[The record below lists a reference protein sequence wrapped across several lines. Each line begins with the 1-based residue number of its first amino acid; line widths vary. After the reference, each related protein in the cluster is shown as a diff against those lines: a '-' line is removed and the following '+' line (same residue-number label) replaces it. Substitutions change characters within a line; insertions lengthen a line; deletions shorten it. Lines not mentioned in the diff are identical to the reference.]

1 MINFKEE
8 IAGIIAGQVESL
20 TEAEIADIIEIPQDS
35 KMGDY
40 AFPCFRLAKVLRKA
54 PPLIA
59 KDIASAIE
67 ESDLFDKVEPVN
79 AYVNMFIAKEKLN
92 NSQPLCEECAQET
105 FLYLAKNF
113 TKVGDLDSP
122 RTRALVGVV
131 ASSCAIKIFHR
142 EFEKNTRIFIAA
154 AEKYEPADFDSFS
167 SLELKSAID
176 ALDDELKNIIYMKF
190 YLGFNN
196 KEISSATGDSE

>member
-1 MINFKEE
+1 MTAFLSLIDSPESAGRFEAFYNKY
-8 IAGIIAGQVESL
+8 IAL
-20 TEAEIADIIEIPQDS
+20 
-35 KMGDY
+35 
-40 AFPCFRLAKVLRKA
+40 VLG
-54 PPLIA
+54 
-59 KDIASAIE
+59 
-67 ESDLFDKVEPVN
+67 
-79 AYVNMFIAKEKLN
+79 IAKEKLN
-92 NSQPLCEECAQET
+92 SSQPLCEECAQET

-154 AEKYEPADFDSFS
+154 TQKYEPADFDSFS

-196 KEISSATGDSE
+196 KESSSATGDSEYLVRKKLAKALEDIKENLKEDE

>member
-1 MINFKEE
+1 MINFNEE
-8 IAGIIAGQVESL
+8 IARIIAGQVESL

-79 AYVNMFIAKEKLN
+79 AYVNMFIAKEKLIE
-92 NSQPLCEECAQET
+92 STVSEVLS
-105 FLYLAKNF
+105 K
-113 TKVGDLDSP
+113 GD
-122 RTRALVGVV
+122 
-131 ASSCAIKIFHR
+131 
-142 EFEKNTRIFIAA
+142 
-154 AEKYEPADFDSFS
+154 DFG
-167 SLELKSAID
+167 KS
-176 ALDDELKNIIYMKF
+176 DE
-190 YLGFNN
+190 GQ
-196 KEISSATGDSE
+196 